1 MVKEQ
6 WKKKMNRLE
15 KTEKMEEKVL
25 FRLVRENGSENNR
38 NEEFR
43 QLDES

>member
-1 MVKEQ
+1 
-6 WKKKMNRLE
+6 MNRLE